1 MEYRFTEE
9 FAREMDQQ
17 DPLREMRNEY
27 LFPQHDGRDVLYFC
41 GNSLGLQ
48 PKGAA
53 ASLKQELDDWAEFGV
68 EGHFDAK
75 RPWYAYHEFFS
86 ESLSRIVGAKPSE
99 VVAMNGL
106 TVNIHVM
113 MTSFFRPSGKRVK
126 ILCEA
131 KAFPS
136 DQYALDTQARLHGL
150 DPKEVLV
157 EVAPR
162 DGEHLI
168 RHEDILAKI
177 AETGDELA
185 LVMIGGVNYYSGQLF
200 DMQGITAA
208 AHEVGALVCF
218 DLAHAVGNIDLKL
231 HDWGVDV
238 AMWCSYKYMNSGPGS
253 VAGVFVHEMH
263 GNNTDLLRF
272 GGWWGHDKETR
283 FKMEPEFQPM
293 KGAEGWQLSNAP
305 VFSMAVHRAAL
316 DLFDKTSMKELSA
329 KSQKLS
335 GYFEYVVDQVSAS
348 TEEQNFEIITPREP
362 EQRGCQI
369 SILAHGAGRELY
381 DELMK
386 KGVVVDFREPNVIRC
401 APVPMYNTFMDVFE
415 FGKALQK
422 SIT

>member
-17 DPLREMRNEY
+17 DPLGNMRNEY
-27 LFPQHDGRDVLYFC
+27 LFPQHNGRDVLYFC

-53 ASLKQELDDWAEFGV
+53 ASVKQELDDWAEFGV

-75 RPWYAYHEFFS
+75 RPWYAYHEFFAD
-86 ESLSRIVGAKPSE
+86 SLARIVGASPSE

-106 TVNIHVM
+106 TTNIHIM
-113 MTSFFRPSGKRVK
+113 MTSFYRPDGNRRK

-136 DQYALDTQARLHGL
+136 DQYALDTQARIHGF
-150 DPKEVLV
+150 DPSDVIV
-157 EVAPR
+157 EVGPR
-162 DGEHLI
+162 EGEHLV
-168 RHEDILAKI
+168 RHEDVLAKI
-177 AETGDELA
+177 NELGDELA
-185 LVMIGGVNYYSGQLF
+185 LVMMGGVNYYSGQLF
-200 DMQGITAA
+200 DIQGITSTAHAA
-208 AHEVGALVCF
+208 GALVCF

-231 HDWGVDV
+231 HDWDVDV

-253 VAGVFVHEMH
+253 VAGVFVHERH
-263 GNNTDLLRF
+263 AKNTDLLRF
-272 GGWWGHDKETR
+272 GGWWGHDKVER
-283 FKMEPEFQPM
+283 FKMEPEFRPM
-293 KGAEGWQLSNAP
+293 PTAEGWQLSNAP

-316 DLFDKTSMKELSA
+316 DLFDKTSMAELRA
-329 KSQKLS
+329 KSEKLT
-335 GYFEYVVDQVSAS
+335 GYFEFVVDQVSEANEGMS
-348 TEEQNFEIITPREP
+348 FEIITPREP

-381 DELMK
+381 DKLIAD
-386 KGVVVDFREPNVIRC
+386 GVIVDFREPNVIRC
-401 APVPMYNTFMDVFE
+401 APVPMYNSFMDVYG

-422 SIT
+422 ALE